1 MPGGGELKS
10 GLLGSGLQKVL
21 ILKGKKIKKIF
32 KEKVFEEL
40 VIFPPNTEPVRFD
53 WIHWFMFKKPAFAD
67 RFAFDYRFML
77 EPPARMMKVGER
89 GQRFYSTFDSTL
101 DYSFLFGGKPNRK
114 LVKNPLAGGIESYGM
129 KKKFK
134 EGLKRIKKQLT
145 KREVIP
151 RRTFYIFLMSLFG
164 VNLEPLRLY
173 CPKKKLIEKKKPQ
186 GRGSEEWVQ
195 CSSCEVPRVHLSP
208 SQIEEVLEVVEEE
221 EVLEVVEENDKFQ
234 KGAAVRKL
242 LNTHFPE
249 YRELIGL
256 LKDLYRS
263 AGFDGYFH
271 LYDTSK
277 TERLTEP

>member
-1 MPGGGELKS
+1 MEKLTKEE
-10 GLLGSGLQKVL
+10 
-21 ILKGKKIKKIF
+21 
-32 KEKVFEEL
+32 EKVFEEL
-40 VIFPPNTEPVRFD
+40 VIFPPNTEPVLFD
-53 WIHWFMFKKPAFAD
+53 RIHWFMFEKPAFAD
-67 RFAFDYRFML
+67 QFAFDYRFML
-77 EPPARMMKVGER
+77 EPPARMMKVEER
-89 GQRFYSTFDSTL
+89 EQRFYSMGENTL
-101 DYSFLFGGKPNRK
+101 DYPFLFGGKPNRK

-129 KKKFK
+129 EKEFT
-134 EGLKRIKKQLT
+134 EGLERIKKQLT

-186 GRGSEEWVQ
+186 YRGSKEWVQ
-195 CSSCEVPRVHLSP
+195 CSSCKVPRVHLSS
-208 SQIEEVLEVVEEE
+208 SQIEEVLEVI
-221 EVLEVVEENDKFQ
+221 ENKEKFSH
-234 KGAAVRKL
+234 GETIRML